1 MTDKFVVGIGEVLWD
16 MLPTGR
22 KIGGA
27 PANFAYHVS
36 QFGFNGCVV
45 SAVGH
50 DELGDEIVKSFG
62 DKSLNMMIQRVPFET
77 GTVQV
82 TIDDAGVPAYDIRQN
97 VAWDNIRFNDELK
110 SLANNTV
117 AVCFGSLA
125 QRNEVTRKTI
135 DDFLDN
141 LPDSAHIVFDI
152 NLRQNFYTKEIIENS
167 IRRCNI
173 LKINDEELSVLRRM
187 FNLGSEDIVADCMA
201 MCAMFNVSIL
211 ILTCGE
217 KGSYVFSGSSVS
229 YLPTPKVKVKD
240 TVGAGDSFTAAF
252 VSSILQNKTIAEA
265 HKTAVDI
272 SAFVCTQEGAMPHLP
287 LLS

>member
-1 MTDKFVVGIGEVLWD
+1 